1 MNDISLPSSARWL
14 WGLVAAVLA
23 ALVWWHAAILLP
35 FVVSLILAY
44 VLRPAVDA
52 LTARRCPRAL
62 AASLCL
68 LGVVLAGVVV
78 FVLLVPIVS
87 QLAPMLRT
95 QLPDLLVGWWL
106 QIAPHLVQLGLPV
119 PTSLNEVKAELMD
132 LLHNHGAAWGATLWE
147 SLVVG
152 GGNLMNLLGLAL
164 LIPMLAFYWLIDW
177 ERVMPPLRDLVPHR
191 WRAAV
196 SGFMDEADDL
206 LGQYLRGQL
215 WVMLILAA
223 YYSVGLMLFGFD
235 LALPIGVF
243 TGLAVCIPYLGF
255 GLGMVLAL
263 LAGVLQFT
271 AAGDNLWV
279 PLIGV
284 AVVYGAGQL
293 IESFFLTPRLVGER
307 IGLHPLGVIF
317 ALMVFGQWLGLWG
330 LLVALPCAALVTVLG
345 RRLLQAYRQGAFFLT
360 E

>member
-1 MNDISLPSSARWL
+1 MNPIRSSPSRWL
-14 WGLVAAVLA
+14 WGLLAAVVAGLI
-23 ALVWWHAAILLP
+23 WWHAAVVLP

-52 LTARRCPRAL
+52 LAKRRIPRAL
-62 AASLCL
+62 AAMLCL
-68 LGVVLAGVVV
+68 LAVMLAGVIV

-87 QLAPMLRT
+87 KLAPMLRA

-106 QIAPHLVQLGLPV
+106 QIAPPLAKLGLPV
-119 PTSLNEVKAELMD
+119 PVSLAEVQTQLMD
-132 LLHNHGAAWGATLWE
+132 LLHNHGAEWGATLWQ
-147 SLVVG
+147 SLVIG
-152 GGNLMNLLGLAL
+152 GGNLMNLVGLAL

-177 ERVMPPLRDLVPHR
+177 DRMMPPLRELIPLR
-191 WRAAV
+191 WRA
-196 SGFMDEADDL
+196 GFTRFMDEADSL
-206 LGQYLRGQL
+206 MGQYLRGQL

-223 YYSVGLMLFGFD
+223 YYSLGLLLFGFE

-255 GLGMVLAL
+255 GLGMVLAV

-271 AAGDNLWV
+271 AAGESLWL

-284 AVVYGAGQL
+284 GVVYCAGQVL
-293 IESFFLTPRLVGER
+293 ESFFLTPRLVGER
-307 IGLHPLGVIF
+307 IGLHPLGVIL
-317 ALMVFGQWLGLWG
+317 ALMLFGQWLGLMG
-330 LLVALPCAALVTVLG
+330 LLIALPCAALATVLG
-345 RRLLQAYRQGAFFLT
+345 RHLLNAYRRGAFFLT